1 MYQCFISTNTV
12 APGRTERKTRY
23 EQSAKKFRKL
33 HEYSAEQDIRY
44 RGPLSYQRLMA
55 LGWLMI
61 VFAAVRLLANHPV
74 DLNQLDQWLEMIK
87 FPGS

>member
-1 MYQCFISTNTV
+1 MSNQ
-12 APGRTERKTRY
+12 RKR
-23 EQSAKKFRKL
+23 FRKL

-44 RGPLSYQRLMA
+44 RGPLSYQGLMA